1 MAGRRTDTRPQKL
14 GVLNLAAARATLAFD
29 AFAAAGAD
37 GDGKVTLG
45 ELGGM
50 SLSEVSISARYEDA
64 RREWKTRK
72 QYVYP
77 GLFPLVAQYQG
88 DGACAEIE
96 IFPNDRDPH

>member
-1 MAGRRTDTRPQKL
+1 MAGRRSDTVPQKL
-14 GVLNLAAARATLAFD
+14 GVPYLDAARATLAFD
-29 AFAAAGAD
+29 AFAAAD
-37 GDGKVTLG
+37 GDGKDTLG

-96 IFPNDRDPH
+96 IFLDDRDPH